1 MAIPT
6 NQAAH
11 EDVFTKVRDSFLRGL
26 SPEHRLRVLS
36 CTSCASLSEGVRD
49 LDVIRKNRERGN
61 KYLSGLKKLSE
72 NLTPYF
78 RVIDLLV
85 NSNPEYASLA
95 WGGINLVLQV

>member
-6 NQAAH
+6 NQAGH
-11 EDVFTKVRDSFLRGL
+11 EDVFTEVRDSFLRGL

-36 CTSCASLSEGVRD
+36 CTSSASLLEGVRD
-49 LDVIRKNRERGN
+49 LDIIRKNRERGN

-78 RVIDLLV
+78 RVIDLFV

>member
-6 NQAAH
+6 NQAGH
-11 EDVFTKVRDSFLRGL
+11 EDVFTKVHDSFLGGL

-36 CTSCASLSEGVRD
+36 CTSSASLLEGVRD
-49 LDVIRKNRERGN
+49 LDIIHKNRQRGN
-61 KYLSGLKKLSE
+61 KYLSGLKRLSE

-78 RVIDLLV
+78 RVIDLFV